1 MGTTW
6 DLRVA
11 TGPERR
17 IFTPQYNMDQNA
29 EAATG
34 FFTGLAASFVAAK
47 SVQAHHPDPRA
58 GSEESRHLAFAQLAF
73 WVCVCE
79 NGGYITG
86 I

>member
-1 MGTTW
+1 MLKLQL
-6 DLRVA
+6 DFSQV
-11 TGPERR
+11 
-17 IFTPQYNMDQNA
+17 
-29 EAATG
+29 
-34 FFTGLAASFVAAK
+34 TGLAASFVAAK

>member
-1 MGTTW
+1 MT
-6 DLRVA
+6 
-11 TGPERR
+11 RR
-17 IFTPQYNMDQNA
+17 DRHSR
-29 EAATG
+29 E
-34 FFTGLAASFVAAK
+34 AK

-73 WVCVCE
+73 CVCVCE